1 MFDSTKEKVD
11 YGKADLKPDYHLLL
25 LTLAVVNEVAE
36 EEQRE
41 GEGKHFSAICSKIQY
56 ASTLDIFV
64 LPLDYRV
71 DQASLKGTA
80 QNVVFNS
87 SYDEDE
93 SLPRALLLTL

>member
-1 MFDSTKEKVD
+1 MFDSSKEKVD
-11 YGKADLKPDYHLLL
+11 YGKADLKPDYHLSL

-36 EEQRE
+36 EEHRE

-56 ASTLDIFV
+56 ASTLDFFV
-64 LPLDYRV
+64 LPLDNRV